1 MSGWRAQRVCV
12 MGLGRFGGG
21 VGVVRHLARNGAEV
35 LVTDR
40 ESADTLAD
48 PIERINA
55 EIESGAVRV
64 VHGDHD
70 PDLLAGIDTL
80 VVNPAVPQPWDNP
93 FIRSAAGRGIRITT
107 EIAIAWRTL
116 DPRRVIAITGTAG
129 KSTTSAMTA
138 HALNACGV
146 QTVLGG
152 NIGGSLLDPSAEV
165 EGAEAVVLEVSSAM
179 LHWLH
184 EEGVLEAYPPK
195 VACVT
200 NLDPNHIDWHGSAEH
215 YARSKQHLARALGQ
229 DSTLVLGHTLAD
241 WASRTQAHA
250 VVMEPTDRLDGCA
263 VPGTHNAINGAMAR
277 RCVLAMRPEL
287 DPARVEDAIRS
298 FPGLD
303 HRLKLV
309 AEIDGVRY
317 YDDSKSTVPGATL
330 LAISA
335 IETRVPR
342 DRIHL
347 IAGGYDKGIDL
358 APIAR
363 LAPMLK
369 GLYAIGA
376 TAPMLASG
384 GGAQD
389 CGDLTNAMTRIKE
402 RTEPGDVVVLSPGCA
417 SWDQFTNFEERGR
430 RFAELA
436 RGG

>member
-1 MSGWRAQRVCV
+1 MSDWSDMRVCV

-21 VGVVRHLARNGAEV
+21 VGVVRYLARNGAEV

-40 ESADTLAD
+40 ESADTLANS
-48 PIERINA
+48 IEQINA
-55 EIESGAVRV
+55 EIGSGSVRV

-70 PDLLAGIDTL
+70 PGLLDGIDTL
-80 VVNPAVPQPWDNP
+80 VVNPAVPRPWDSP
-93 FIRSAAGRGIRITT
+93 FIRIAEERGIRITT

-152 NIGGSLLDPSAEV
+152 NIGGSLLDPSPQA

-184 EEGVLEAYPPK
+184 GEGVLAAHSPK

-215 YARSKQHLARALGQ
+215 YARSKQHLARTLGAG
-229 DSTLVLGHTLAD
+229 STLVLGHALAD
-241 WASRTQAHA
+241 WASITQAHTI
-250 VVMEPTDRLDGCA
+250 VMETADRIDGCA

-277 RCVLAMRPEL
+277 RCVLALRPEL
-287 DPARVEDAIRS
+287 DPARVEDVIRS

-317 YDDSKSTVPGATL
+317 FDDSKSTVPGATL

-335 IETRVPR
+335 IETQVPR

-358 APIAR
+358 APIAH
-363 LAPMLK
+363 LAPTLK

-376 TAPMLASG
+376 TAPTLASG

-389 CGDLTNAMTRIKE
+389 CGDLTNAMARI
-402 RTEPGDVVVLSPGCA
+402 RARAEPGDVVVLSPGCA
-417 SWDQFTNFEERGR
+417 SWDQFSNFEERGR
-430 RFAELA
+430 RFADLA
-436 RGG
+436 RGE